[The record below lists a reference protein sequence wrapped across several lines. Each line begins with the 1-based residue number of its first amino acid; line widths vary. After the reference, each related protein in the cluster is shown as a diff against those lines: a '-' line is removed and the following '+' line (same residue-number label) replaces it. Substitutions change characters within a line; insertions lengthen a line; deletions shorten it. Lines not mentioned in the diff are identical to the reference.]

1 MARKL
6 KSRKMTPVTIPL
18 SRATLRIPLDS
29 LRRLPGGAIYQER
42 DGRATVSATVKDG
55 TLVVH
60 AECDSL
66 QQLVYELEER
76 LSAQREQASTRKEI
90 KVPSPTPVR
99 TRLKWYSSG
108 VLTGLIAA
116 LLWTHRKRKK
126 GNHPP

>member
-1 MARKL
+1 M
-6 KSRKMTPVTIPL
+6 TIPL

-55 TLVVH
+55 MLVVH

-76 LSAQREQASTRKEI
+76 LSAQREQATTREEI
-90 KVPSPTPVR
+90 KAPIGNFR

-108 VLTGLIAA
+108 LLTGLIAA
-116 LLWTHRKRKK
+116 LLWTRRKRKK

>member
-1 MARKL
+1 
-6 KSRKMTPVTIPL
+6 
-18 SRATLRIPLDS
+18 
-29 LRRLPGGAIYQER
+29 
-42 DGRATVSATVKDG
+42 VKDG

-76 LSAQREQASTRKEI
+76 LSAQREQATTGEEI
-90 KVPSPTPVR
+90 KAPSATPVR

-108 VLTGLIAA
+108 LLTGLIAA
-116 LLWTHRKRKK
+116 LLWTRGKRKK

>member
-1 MARKL
+1 M
-6 KSRKMTPVTIPL
+6 TIPSSL
-18 SRATLRIPLDS
+18 ATLAIPVDS
-29 LRRLPGGAIYQER
+29 LRRLPTGAVYQKR

-116 LLWTHRKRKK
+116 LLWTRGKRKK